1 MRALSD
7 KWNPRLWLREWLNA
21 PSRNEREQSERI
33 KAGMRET
40 TRLWHAER
48 TTKKGSGQSL
58 VETLRSAIE
67 SEVRSSLATGR
78 TSAHPTEFGHAPVVP
93 DRLEEAPGS
102 PR

>member
-33 KAGMRET
+33 KAGMREA

-48 TTKKGSGQSL
+48 NTAAASDQG
-58 VETLRSAIE
+58 VAETLRSAIE
-67 SEVRSSLATGR
+67 SGVRASLEIDR
-78 TSAHPTEFGHAPVVP
+78 TSAHPASLGHAPVVP
-93 DRLEEAPGS
+93 GSLGAAPGS